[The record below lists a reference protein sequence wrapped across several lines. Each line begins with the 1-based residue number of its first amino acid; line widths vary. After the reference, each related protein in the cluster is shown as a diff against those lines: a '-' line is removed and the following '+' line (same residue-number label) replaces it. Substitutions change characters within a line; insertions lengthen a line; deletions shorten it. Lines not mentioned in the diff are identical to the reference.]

1 MSLKPIAYVM
11 EQTLGSITHYL
22 NLRRAET
29 AVEGPLPRWLPIEF
43 RHGRLPWTITGV
55 CWRGARS
62 PRSCP
67 EVDGI
72 FMHTTTIAPLS
83 VDYFRKKP
91 SVLSTD
97 GTPLNKRDMRSA
109 YGLRAE
115 GRAAERA
122 KQLAY
127 SQLFGASPP
136 SSRGLIGPSARSSKT
151 MAAKRARRRGDPAGR
166 RLGSVHRW

>member
-1 MSLKPIAYVM
+1 MSSKPIAYVM

-43 RHGRLPWTITGV
+43 RHGRLPWTITGSLL
-55 CWRGARS
+55 AR
-62 PRSCP
+62 RALGEVLH
-67 EVDGI
+67 EVDGV

-91 SVLSTD
+91 AVLSTD

-109 YGLRAE
+109 YGLRPE

-127 SQLFGASPP
+127 SQLF
-136 SSRGLIGPSARSSKT
+136 RR
-151 MAAKRARRRGDPAGR
+151 AA
-166 RLGSVHRW
+166 